1 MESRATAPLGGQLVV
16 GCRARRQVEGDRLR
30 PTGHA
35 RQGCTHYRHS
45 TVRTSPYWNN
55 CLKISFKM
63 FLEKIGGK
71 NRTLEKPPEMREKTQ
86 ALCRGGGQ
94 WTPEPI
100 QQACNNSPMRWEW
113 GQLNNLRCRLET
125 LPRSKPGTQDYGN
138 LTKSP
143 GIKAPEEASS
153 QLTTQEHSV

>member
-63 FLEKIGGK
+63 FLEKIEGK

-86 ALCRGGGQ
+86 ALCRG
-94 WTPEPI
+94 
-100 QQACNNSPMRWEW
+100 W
-113 GQLNNLRCRLET
+113 GSGPLNPFSRPAIT
-125 LPRSKPGTQDYGN
+125 
-138 LTKSP
+138 
-143 GIKAPEEASS
+143 AP
-153 QLTTQEHSV
+153 